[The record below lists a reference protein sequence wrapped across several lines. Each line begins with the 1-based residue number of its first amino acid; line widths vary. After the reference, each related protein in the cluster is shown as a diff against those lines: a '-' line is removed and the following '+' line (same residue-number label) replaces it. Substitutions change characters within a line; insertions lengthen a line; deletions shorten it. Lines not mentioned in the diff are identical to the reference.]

1 MMRNWFNPSRTAR
14 LGRRGRRRRWIA
26 VAGLGLAIAA
36 AFLVR
41 RREASGA
48 GSGVLDAEAVRGLYD
63 RVAPVYD
70 VLSCPYRLIDGRR
83 LVRRGIRDLEL
94 RPGDTVVDLGTGT
107 GWALPR
113 LADAVGPSGRV
124 IGVDISLGMLERA
137 RRRVK
142 GRDNINL
149 VHADI
154 ADYHLP
160 RGTRGVLAAFAI
172 EMLPDYDAV
181 IARLVRELP
190 AEASIAVTG
199 LRDPDRWPEWL
210 VRLGSALNRPFGVS
224 NAYRNHRPW
233 ESVARRAARAT
244 YVEALGGAI
253 YLAVGG
259 SSEKAAGTPS
269 WPSHTL

>member
-1 MMRNWFNPSRTAR
+1 M
-14 LGRRGRRRRWIA
+14 
-26 VAGLGLAIAA
+26 
-36 AFLVR
+36 
-41 RREASGA
+41 
-48 GSGVLDAEAVRGLYD
+48 LDAEAVRGLYD

-210 VRLGSALNRPFGVS
+210 VKRPGCDGGSQTCEG
-224 NAYRNHRPW
+224 W
-233 ESVARRAARAT
+233 ESWQHHGSTAR
-244 YVEALGGAI
+244 
-253 YLAVGG
+253 
-259 SSEKAAGTPS
+259 S
-269 WPSHTL
+269 